1 MSQRARVI
9 SRFRLGKPILAVTIA
24 MVSAAAALLLCLIP
38 FIHRNLNDTLYDPCY
53 ALRRPLSSSSV
64 VIVTAN
70 DASLQSMALGGKHW
84 AWPWPRQFWG
94 LAFDYVQKCGAK
106 AAAADLL
113 FSEPSIYNDEL
124 GDDQTFADM
133 LDAIKMPVVL
143 ATMVGPGAS
152 LGAFAPPVKRSP
164 IFGAVNLQSGAV
176 VRDYQPVVDGRPSL
190 ALQSIRSAGFVAP
203 SWAGK
208 PFRLQY
214 YGRHEYPDGRTTFPY
229 VAAANLFEAARDPDH
244 PQKHGID
251 PALFKGKIVLFGTTA
266 AATFDLKSSPLDKIY
281 PGIEIHATAIEDLLR
296 QQHVKTIQG
305 SGIVLVTILAAF
317 AAASV
322 ATFPR
327 RTSIKLL
334 LSAIVI
340 ALFILVIA
348 LLFRRDTIIWLPPA
362 GPLLAMGFS
371 VLLAFSWSY
380 FIEDRH
386 ARFFLKALG
395 QYVSPQVA
403 TELKADP
410 HKLSLSTEKRE
421 LTILF
426 SDIAGFTDLS
436 EQLEERIGPLLN
448 YYLGEMSQPIWA
460 ENGLVDKYIGDAVMA
475 FWNAPVVQADHA
487 DRACRAALQMRRRL
501 AEIQPQLAEL
511 GAPGL
516 AARIGINTGVCAFGN
531 MGSPDKFNYTA
542 IGDACNFA
550 SRLEGANKIFGTTIL
565 IGEATANLVR
575 QGFVLRKVDVM
586 RVKGKRRP
594 LAVYE
599 LLDQGIPDAA
609 TATLIRRY
617 EDAFH
622 SYISG
627 EWMAAEKI
635 LLDVLTDHP
644 QDGPSRELLSRVSA
658 FQNAPP
664 SAGWDGVFVAKEK

>member
-1 MSQRARVI
+1 MVF
-9 SRFRLGKPILAVTIA
+9 RFRLGKPALAAAIA
-24 MVSAAAALLLCLIP
+24 GVSATAALLLCLIP
-38 FIHRNLNDTLYDPCY
+38 FIHHNLNDTLYDPCY
-53 ALRRPLSSSSV
+53 ALRRSAADSSV

-113 FSEPSIYNDEL
+113 FSEPSIYNNEL

-133 LDAIKMPVVL
+133 LDAMKMPVVL
-143 ATMVGPGAS
+143 ATMVGPRGS
-152 LGAFAPPVKRSP
+152 LGAFAPPAKRSP

-176 VRDYQPVVDGRPSL
+176 VRDYHPVIGGRPSL
-190 ALQSIRSAGFVAP
+190 ALQAVRSAGYTAP
-203 SWAGK
+203 AWADK
-208 PFRLQY
+208 TFRLQY
-214 YGRHEYPDGRTTFPY
+214 YGRHADAGGRTTFPY
-229 VAAANLFEAARDPDH
+229 VAAADLFEAARDPDH

-281 PGIEIHATAIEDLLR
+281 PGVEIHATAIENLLKY
-296 QQHVKTIQG
+296 QHVKVIDG
-305 SGIVLVTILAAF
+305 GGIALATILAAI
-317 AAASV
+317 AAASA

-327 RTSIKLL
+327 RTSLKLL
-334 LSAIVI
+334 LSIIVI
-340 ALFILVIA
+340 TLFVLTVA

-362 GPLLAMGFS
+362 GPLLAMAFS

-380 FIEDRH
+380 FVEDRQS
-386 ARFFLKALG
+386 RFFLKALG

-436 EQLEERIGPLLN
+436 EELEERIGPLLN

-460 ENGLVDKYIGDAVMA
+460 EDGLVDKYIGDAVMA
-475 FWNAPVVQADHA
+475 FWNAPVIQADHA
-487 DRACRAALQMRRRL
+487 DRACRAALQMKRRL
-501 AEIQPQLAEL
+501 IEIQPQLAEL
-511 GAPGL
+511 GAAGMS
-516 AARIGINTGVCAFGN
+516 ARIGINTGVCAFGN
-531 MGSPDKFNYTA
+531 MGSPGKFNYTA

-565 IGEATANLVR
+565 IGEATAELVR
-575 QGFVLRKVDVM
+575 NRFTLRKIDVM

-594 LAVYE
+594 LAVHE
-599 LLDQGIPDAA
+599 LLGEGTPDPV
-609 TATLIRRY
+609 TASLIQRY
-617 EDAFH
+617 ENAFH
-622 SYISG
+622 RYAAG
-627 EWMAAEKI
+627 EWDAAEKI
-635 LLDVLTDHP
+635 LLDVLADHP
-644 QDGPSRELLSRVSA
+644 HDGPSRELLSRVSA